1 MNPKIT
7 KLREEHE
14 KLKARISRLSARE
27 RELEKQIREMENTD
41 IIGLVRSR
49 GLSVEEFAE
58 LMRSLNDAESDPV
71 EQEAEDEVW

>member
-49 GLSVEEFAE
+49 SLSVEEFAE

-71 EQEAEDEVW
+71 E

>member
-58 LMRSLNDAESDPV
+58 LMRSLNDAEPDPV

>member
-27 RELEKQIREMENTD
+27 RELDKQIREMENTD

-58 LMRSLNDAESDPV
+58 LMRSLNDAEPDPV